1 MPVIINELE
10 VIAAPP
16 PAQEGDDMPVGAEQA
31 AVTGPTAGD
40 VESIIRRLVMRG
52 LRVCAD

>member
-16 PAQEGDDMPVGAEQA
+16 PPREEEAPAAAEAVGT
-31 AVTGPTAGD
+31 TGPTVGD
-40 VESIIRRLVMRG
+40 IESIIRRLVMRG
-52 LRVCAD
+52 LRVCAN